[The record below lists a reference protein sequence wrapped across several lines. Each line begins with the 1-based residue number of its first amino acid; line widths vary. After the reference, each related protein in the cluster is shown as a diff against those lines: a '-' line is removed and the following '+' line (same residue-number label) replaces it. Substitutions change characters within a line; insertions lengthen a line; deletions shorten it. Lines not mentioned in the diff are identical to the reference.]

1 MRRLLL
7 GPRGLLSRTGWL
19 RLATAGYLALL
30 ANALAWPLWYSPG
43 GPYKEW
49 MLLKTLPL
57 LPILPGLLHGR
68 RRAAQWATLL
78 SLPYIMGSVVA
89 VYGLLAPPRFTSGPD
104 AAGALLQGVSA
115 AALLA
120 GAAYYA
126 ADPAPAPT
134 ESPTRPGPDSHVDN
148 KSGG

>member
-7 GPRGLLSRTGWL
+7 RPRELLTPGGWL

-43 GPYKEW
+43 GPYSEW
-49 MLLKTLPL
+49 MLLKVLPL
-57 LPILPGLLHGR
+57 LPILPGLLRGH

-78 SLPYIMGSVVA
+78 ALPYLMGTVVA
-89 VYGLLAPPRFTSGPD
+89 GYGYLVPPHFTSGPD
-104 AAGALLQGVSA
+104 ALGALLQGITA
-115 AALLA
+115 AALLT

-126 ADPAPAPT
+126 AAPARGQTMGPT
-134 ESPTRPGPDSHVDN
+134 KPGTDSPADG
-148 KSGG
+148 

>member
-1 MRRLLL
+1 MRSLLL
-7 GPRGLLSRTGWL
+7 RPRGLLSPTGWL

-43 GPYKEW
+43 GPYEEW

-68 RRAAQWATLL
+68 RRSAQWATLL
-78 SLPYIMGSVVA
+78 ALPYIMGSVVA
-89 VYGLLAPPRFTSGPD
+89 GYGFWAPPRFTSEPD

-115 AALLA
+115 LALLA

-126 ADPAPAPT
+126 AHPGPALA
-134 ESPTRPGPDSHVDN
+134 EGQTRPGPDSPVD
-148 KSGG
+148 KR